1 MQIDDCK
8 LQMGET
14 KRIGPALPA
23 ADLFWWTAVGGAGFL
38 LSAGCL
44 LVVRRAAGALAQPL
58 SLPALLLV
66 AVVLVAAAVAVRL
79 GRRISVERAAPR
91 RADSIAVAV
100 SAAVLLVGVSLS
112 LPGTSSSGLA
122 LFWLILAAEEVWAW
136 RAYWQPGERGVA
148 AESEAAAA
156 PAPSE
161 PSAYELADAES
172 GGVEVDRE
180 ESPLAAAEDWDESFA
195 EDEPP
200 GDEVIQQLTRSRMPD
215 GSETLAG
222 WLRVGLAAGQR
233 NTNVH
238 VAFCPP
244 FDRTPQVSIEQL
256 DGPETRIKIVQ
267 VLPYGVRCD
276 LKLAGA
282 SEAPSTILLQ
292 LSVDAEPAPRG
303 VSSSSG
309 GLPAG
314 DSA

>member
-1 MQIDDCK
+1 MTIETCKLQTDDCK
-8 LQMGET
+8 LQIGET

-58 SLPALLLV
+58 SLPALLVV
-66 AVVLVAAAVAVRL
+66 AVALVAAAVAVRL

-91 RADSIAVAV
+91 RVDPIGVAV
-100 SAAVLLVGVSLS
+100 SAAVLLVGGSLS
-112 LPGTSSSGLA
+112 LPGTSSIGLA

-136 RAYWQPGERGVA
+136 RPAWPPGKQA
-148 AESEAAAA
+148 LA
-156 PAPSE
+156 PAAFESSVQESSDTE
-161 PSAYELADAES
+161 P

-180 ESPLAAAEDWDESFA
+180 ESPLAAAEDWDESLV

-244 FDRTPQVSIEQL
+244 FSRTPQVSIEQL

-282 SEAPSTILLQ
+282 SDTPSMILLQ
-292 LSVDAEPAPRG
+292 VSVHAEPA
-303 VSSSSG
+303 S
-309 GLPAG
+309 
-314 DSA
+314 